1 MSFKSHS
8 SQLPTNPSTPVVCLN
23 VASSPEASQTSPDAQ
38 SVSFWSRLFG
48 YTNTKEKPISPDFI
62 AESVGPSQNVMIVSE
77 DTNGF
82 TGVEIRPLSY
92 AEKASLA
99 YFKCPQKYSPPKPA
113 VEMPLDSVYSG
124 EEQHGMD
131 QSIASLASVESSEY
145 DDKPVANDSTAFV
158 DVNFAELGSDS
169 GKHGAKYNNRS
180 HKRQFTSRNIQNDV
194 LEFET
199 SR

>member
-8 SQLPTNPSTPVVCLN
+8 SQSSTNPSTPVVCLN
-23 VASSPEASQTSPDAQ
+23 VASSPDANQTSPDSQ
-38 SVSFWSRLFG
+38 PVSFWSRLFG
-48 YTNTKEKPISPDFI
+48 YTNPKEKTISPEFI
-62 AESVGPSQNVMIVSE
+62 AESVDPNQNVMVVAE

-113 VEMPLDSVYSG
+113 VEMSLDSMYSG

-145 DDKPVANDSTAFV
+145 DDESVADDFNASA
-158 DVNFAELGSDS
+158 DVNFAELGLDIRKPS
-169 GKHGAKYNNRS
+169 AKYSRRC
-180 HKRQFTSRNIQNDV
+180 HKYQIVSRNIQKDV
-194 LEFET
+194 LEFEA